1 MAEFVIRAGVLMS
14 VPRYG
19 SLNSAE
25 AIFEICAYLAA
36 PRFVSGGAFWEQGLT
51 ASIEAALAW
60 RGDGGQPL
68 DTLICFDYD
77 TFASVEDVSELL
89 KWFYANPQL
98 DCVAPMQAKR
108 GITEELLANT
118 DGEVDF
124 ANPLVPVATA
134 HFGMTAFRRR
144 VFEGLKK
151 PWFLGSPNTNGEW
164 KAGRTDADIYFWR
177 NFAECGFKAAL
188 ATRVV
193 VGHGEDAVVYP
204 KLVNGKFEKV
214 YLPAQEWMK
223 KREAPAEV
231 IVNAKGIR
239 VHA

>member
-1 MAEFVIRAGVLMS
+1 MPDFVIRAGVCMS

-25 AIFEICAYLAA
+25 AIFEVSAFLQA

-51 ASIEAALAW
+51 ASIEAALEW
-60 RGDGGQPL
+60 RGEDGEPL

-77 TFASVEDVSELL
+77 TFATVDNAAELL
-89 KWFYANPQL
+89 KWLYANPPL

-108 GITEELLANT
+108 GVTDELLANT

-124 ANPLVPVATA
+124 GNPLIPVATA

-151 PWFLGSPNTNGEW
+151 PWFVGRPNDDGEW
-164 KAGRTDADIYFWR
+164 KAGRVDADIYFWR
-177 NFAECGFKAAL
+177 NFAECGFTSAV

-223 KREAPAEV
+223 RREAPV
-231 IVNAKGIR
+231 GVG
-239 VHA
+239 V